1 MLAESQVSGLFLR
14 LFWHLPDDA
23 AVHTRAIFQQ
33 IIHNTF
39 PEMAPT
45 GGATFLEC
53 FYFLLRQKTLYI
65 AGTMN
70 TNTRY

>member
-23 AVHTRAIFQQ
+23 AVHTRAIYQQ
-33 IIHNTF
+33 IIQKTF

-45 GGATFLEC
+45 GVPRFWTVFTL
-53 FYFLLRQKTLYI
+53 FY
-65 AGTMN
+65 G
-70 TNTRY
+70 